1 MAKSNFIKIDTSQV
15 DAYIKHLNKM
25 DYRGMNNGASS
36 IVRQVAND
44 VKSDYKAVTPKRDSK
59 KKSGKYGATGGNLQ
73 RSLRVFRKKQRNPFI
88 IEYSV
93 GYKTHSYGQLAAKIH
108 KGQKVTDGYY
118 GWMVN
123 YGVAGRGKGKK
134 DYSNQ
139 NFIKKA
145 RDRANITIGGKLSN
159 RVTTFL
165 TRKLEKEL
173 TKRVTR

>member
-1 MAKSNFIKIDTSQV
+1 MAKSNFIKIDTSQIS
-15 DAYIKHLNKM
+15 AYIKHLNRM
-25 DYRGMNNGASS
+25 NYRGMNNGASS

-59 KKSGKYGATGGNLQ
+59 KKTGKYGATGGNLQ
-73 RSLRVFRKKQRNPFI
+73 RSLRVFKRKQKSQFI
-88 IEYSV
+88 IQYSV
-93 GYKTHSYGQLAAKIH
+93 GYKTHSYGQLAAKIG

-134 DYSNQ
+134 DYSNK

-145 RDRANITIGGKLSN
+145 RDRANIIIGGKLSDK
-159 RVTTFL
+159 VTIFL
-165 TRKLEKEL
+165 KRKLEKEL
-173 TKRVTR
+173 SKKATR